1 MSINKNDIDDGN
13 IYYLKKGA
21 NNRMKIV
28 VTVIMKT
35 IRILVIVINIHRI
48 INIIIII
55 IIIIIRIIIMIMIK
69 IVIKIPIIVIQKIFF
84 YS

>member
-21 NNRMKIV
+21 NNKTKIV

-35 IRILVIVINIHRI
+35 IRILVIVINIPRI
-48 INIIIII
+48 IIMIIIII
-55 IIIIIRIIIMIMIK
+55 IIIMIIIIIK
-69 IVIKIPIIVIQKIFF
+69 MPIIVIQKIFF